1 MAQTPDA
8 VIKELKSKIYKPVY
22 FLHGDESYYIDL
34 VADILEKSV
43 VSESEKSFN
52 QFIVYGRDTDIAGVL
67 SNARRFPFM
76 SDKQLVIVK
85 EAQKLPGLD
94 NKDGQK
100 KIEDYVLNASP
111 STILVFCFHAM
122 GDERKSYIKQINTHG
137 VLMQSKKLYD
147 NKLPDWVSVYCKK
160 EGVKISP
167 KAIQML
173 VDNIGNDLKRLSNE
187 INKITVNLRVD
198 QGIDAEVVEQ
208 FVGISKEY
216 NVFEFQKALATRN
229 ILKANQ
235 IANHFAA
242 NPKDNPL
249 APIII
254 ILFGFFSKLLLV
266 HTSQDR
272 SERGLASILGVN
284 PYFVKDYNLAARNFS
299 LPKIT
304 FVIQYL
310 READARL
317 KGLDGSS
324 PGEGE
329 LLKELAFK
337 ILH

>member
-8 VIKELKSKIYKPVY
+8 VIKELKSKILKPVY
-22 FLHGDESYYIDL
+22 FLHGDESYYIERIS
-34 VADILEKSV
+34 DILESSV
-43 VSESEKSFN
+43 IPESERSFN
-52 QFIVYGRDTDIAGVL
+52 QFVVYGRDSDISAVL

-76 SDKQLVIVK
+76 AERQLVVVK

-94 NKDGQK
+94 TKDGQK

-111 STILVFCFHAM
+111 TTVLVFCFHGM
-122 GDERKSYIKQINTHG
+122 VDERKSYLKAISTHG

-147 NKLPDWVSVYCKK
+147 NKMPDWVSSHCQK

-173 VDNIGNDLKRLSNE
+173 VDNIGNDLKRLANE
-187 INKITVNLRVD
+187 ITKINVNLRVD
-198 QGIDAEVVEQ
+198 QGIDADVVER

-229 ILKANQ
+229 ILKSNQ

-249 APIII
+249 PPIII
-254 ILFGFFSKLLLV
+254 ILYGYFSKLLLLHV
-266 HTSQDR
+266 SQDK
-272 SERGLASILGVN
+272 SERALAGILGVN
-284 PYFVKDYNLAARNFS
+284 PYFVKDYLLAARNYP

-304 FVIQYL
+304 QVIRFL

-317 KGLDGSS
+317 KGLDGTS
-324 PGEGE
+324 PGDGE
-329 LLKELAFK
+329 LLKELVFK
-337 ILH
+337 IIH